1 MLHGFPIQTE
11 WKKLMVKYQKICHPL
26 SEEYDPRW
34 LLFCDCV
41 MRNSNRCHWHLNIDN
56 QTFFQELEWLAALLV
71 FKLAHQNPL
80 YCVYSVVQQYFI

>member
-1 MLHGFPIQTE
+1 MIRGDCCFEIVSWETPIDVT
-11 WKKLMVKYQKICHPL
+11 
-26 SEEYDPRW
+26 D
-34 LLFCDCV
+34 
-41 MRNSNRCHWHLNIDN
+41 IDN